1 MNTELSNFRQ
11 LGYACGMLG
20 FSILMNMIS
29 VMLIYVYVPP
39 NNSDLIPLIPQITLW
54 GIFSLLS
61 IVVTGGRL
69 FDAISDPLVAFWSD
83 RSQHRR
89 GRRTPFM
96 AWALLP
102 AALFCT
108 LIFVPFH
115 YGESTHNLWWLAGT
129 QLCFYL
135 SLTLYI
141 VPYNALLPELSAN
154 QNDQIRLSTLLSV
167 GYVLGIIVSSQTP
180 LLADCYQNTFPSIS
194 RNDAILWAIA
204 SLAALAALFM
214 IFPILSIDEKR
225 HCSSQPITIPLRLA
239 FGQTLRNQNFVL
251 FVVAE
256 TFYFIAITMIISGLL
271 YYLRVLLELEES
283 LGGFVMGTMVL
294 TSFLFY
300 PFIGQLTRRFGVK
313 SIILLSF
320 VWLGV

>member
-1 MNTELSNFRQ
+1 MSKIRQ

-39 NNSDLIPLIPQITLW
+39 NNSALIPLIPQITIW

-61 IVVTGGRL
+61 IVVTSGRL

-96 AWALLP
+96 AWTLLP

-115 YGESTHNLWWLAGT
+115 YGESTYNLWWLAGT
-129 QLCFYL
+129 QLCFYF

-141 VPYNALLPELSAN
+141 VPFNALLPELSASPT
-154 QNDQIRLSTLLSV
+154 DQIRLSTWLSV
-167 GYVLGIIVSSQTP
+167 GYVLGIIVSSQTL
-180 LLADCYQNTFPSIS
+180 LLADFCQSTFSLNS
-194 RNDAILWAIA
+194 RNEAIL
-204 SLAALAALFM
+204 
-214 IFPILSIDEKR
+214 
-225 HCSSQPITIPLRLA
+225 
-239 FGQTLRNQNFVL
+239 
-251 FVVAE
+251 
-256 TFYFIAITMIISGLL
+256 
-271 YYLRVLLELEES
+271 
-283 LGGFVMGTMVL
+283 
-294 TSFLFY
+294 
-300 PFIGQLTRRFGVK
+300 
-313 SIILLSF
+313 
-320 VWLGV
+320 